1 MPSLFVEFVRSAF
14 CVLSKTAFSV
24 SVFVT
29 LFRPGSPIGAARG
42 RFCNHLKDFYWVH
55 IVSPG
60 VSCDVFLKTIKIS
73 FIRGP
78 SLERPWGRPWGPP
91 QETAKTSPSSM
102 AAMMGIAIFR
112 PGTSRAIP
120 GRECSL
126 VRCFS
131 QNDKDSLH
139 KGSS

>member
-29 LFRPGSPIGAARG
+29 LFRPGPPTGAARG

-73 FIRGP
+73 FIRG
-78 SLERPWGRPWGPP
+78 SNLEWLWGRPWGPP
-91 QETAKTSPSSM
+91 QKLAKMSPSLM
-102 AAMMGIAIFR
+102 AAMMGIARFASGIV
-112 PGTSRAIP
+112 RAIP
-120 GRECSL
+120 GRE
-126 VRCFS
+126 VFS
-131 QNDKDSLH
+131 RAMFFSKR
-139 KGSS
+139 